1 MVYITRRERFNA
13 AHKLYREDWSAQEN
27 ERVFGNCANPNWH
40 GHNYDLYVTVKG
52 KINPETGFL
61 IDLKLMKEIIVEQI
75 IDKMD
80 HKNVN
85 LDVDFMKGKMASTEV
100 MAVEIFQILQ
110 PFFADLNVIL
120 HGVRLHETENNYVEY
135 FGE

>member
-1 MVYITRRERFNA
+1 
-13 AHKLYREDWSAQEN
+13 
-27 ERVFGNCANPNWH
+27 
-40 GHNYDLYVTVKG
+40 
-52 KINPETGFL
+52 
-61 IDLKLMKEIIVEQI
+61 MKEIIVKQI
-75 IDKMD
+75 IDKLD

-100 MAVEIFQILQ
+100 MAIEIFRILQ
-110 PFFADLNVIL
+110 PFFAALNVIL

>member
-27 ERVFGNCANPNWH
+27 ERVFGNCSNPNWH

-52 KINPETGFL
+52 QINPETGYL
-61 IDLKLMKEIIVEQI
+61 IDLKLMKEIIVKQI
-75 IDKMD
+75 IDKLD

-100 MAVEIFQILQ
+100 MAIEIFRILQ
-110 PFFADLNVIL
+110 PFFAALNVIL